1 VDSGVD
7 KQQMAKSINKLSAL
21 AVEKLKTP
29 GLYADGGGLYLQVS
43 PARTKSWVFR
53 YKVGGRGRYMGL
65 GSLTTVS
72 LAEARETANNCRRLR
87 VQGIDPIDQRKKMR
101 EAARLDSAKAMSFDD
116 CRDAYIAAHRSGWR
130 NPKHHSQWINTLRT
144 YVTPVFGTLP
154 VQSIDVA
161 LVMKVLEPI
170 WNAKAETAS
179 RLRGRI
185 ERILDWA
192 KARGFREGENP
203 VRWRGHLD
211 HLLPARSK
219 IRKVKHHAA
228 LSYNDLPDFI
238 TALTEQDGV
247 AARAL
252 EFVIL
257 SAARS
262 GEALQAIWDEIDLT
276 RRTWTIP
283 AHRMKANREHRVPLS
298 DTATK
303 ILGQMQSEKVNE
315 FVFPGSKQ
323 SKPLSDMA
331 LLMTLRR
338 MGYNNITTHGF
349 RSTFRTWAA
358 EQTGYSREVV
368 EAALA
373 HVIGNKVEAA
383 YQRGD
388 LFEKRRRL
396 MSEWARYCDF
406 EGSTVGEVVPLRGE
420 VAALKGVGT

>member
-1 VDSGVD
+1 
-7 KQQMAKSINKLSAL
+7 MAKNINKLSAL
-21 AVEKLKTP
+21 KITKARTP
-29 GLYADGGGLYLQVS
+29 GFYGDGGGLYLQVS
-43 PARTKSWVFR
+43 AAGTKSWVFR
-53 YKVGGRGRYMGL
+53 FKVGGRSRYMGL
-65 GSLTTVS
+65 GSVTTLS
-72 LAEARETANNCRRLR
+72 LAEAREAASDCRRLR
-87 VQGIDPIDQRKKMR
+87 LKGIDPIESRKKAR
-101 EAARLDSAKAMSFDD
+101 ESARLEAAKAMTFDA
-116 CRDAYIAAHRSGWR
+116 CRDAYIAAHSNVWR
-130 NPKHHSQWINTLRT
+130 NPKHRAQWVNTLST
-144 YVTPVFGTLP
+144 YVSSVFGSVS

-161 LVMKVLEPI
+161 LVTKVLEPI
-170 WNAKAETAS
+170 WNTKPETAS

-192 KARGFREGENP
+192 KVRGFRDGENP
-203 VRWRGHLD
+203 ARWRGHLD
-211 HLLPARSK
+211 QLLPAGSK

-228 LSYNDLPDFI
+228 LPYDDVADFM
-238 TALTEQDGV
+238 TTLREQEGV

-257 SAARS
+257 TAARS
-262 GEALQAIWDEIDLT
+262 GEVLKATWDEIDVKT
-276 RRTWTIP
+276 RTWTIP
-283 AHRMKANREHRVPLS
+283 AHRMKGNREHRVPLS
-298 DTATK
+298 NDAMK
-303 ILGQMQSEKVNE
+303 VVEQMQGARVNE
-315 FVFPGSKQ
+315 FVFPGPKK

-331 LLMTLRR
+331 LLMMLRR
-338 MGYNNITTHGF
+338 MGYKVTTHGF

-358 EQTGYSREVV
+358 EQTVFPREVV
-368 EAALA
+368 ESALA